1 MDLFFDSI
9 FHGLFTTLDPL
20 GMVLRTL
27 MGLLSDALAAVATGL
42 YGAVFEVTTIEF
54 SLDAVRSIWLITTG
68 VSASLATIMLLI
80 AGFRSLLAQNNG
92 YLMAALPG
100 VGLAILGPQGMTILL
115 PALSVGITSLAKTIV
130 AAATPDL
137 AASMRLLAGF
147 GTNPIYEGLG
157 LLAPVIAGMLLWG
170 LTTVFF
176 VLLFCMAAAIV
187 LYVMSP
193 FAFAGLVMAPTRTWF
208 ITWARSMFAV
218 LFAKVPIAIILALA
232 AALFA
237 NSAHTGIVQSFVNAG
252 TGLILGL
259 GALLAPLL
267 AFGMFGFMS
276 TVVTRPPVPSGGVS
290 RGLGTAYYGSQMGRS
305 AVDSLR
311 SAGEQIKT
319 NLTTRKTTTATAD
332 GNAGAKA
339 GPAADSVVPA
349 PVGRPTTT
357 SSTPPASA
365 PGGAP
370 TGATVGG
377 SSSAT
382 AASSKAAASGGA
394 AAAGGSSAAAA
405 AAAAGAGP
413 VGAVVVGAQAAKA
426 AAHQAKDTT
435 TNLASDLSRSPDASD
450 DSPGGSM
457 TPPSQR
463 TTDLRA
469 SRPGGE
475 AT

>member
-100 VGLAILGPQGMTILL
+100 VVLAILGPQGMTILL

-208 ITWARSMFAV
+208 TTWARSMFAV

-290 RGLGTAYYGSQMGRS
+290 RGVGTAYYGSQMGRS

-319 NLTTRKTTTATAD
+319 NLTRTTTTATAD

-357 SSTPPASA
+357 SSSTPPASA
-365 PGGAP
+365 PGGARA
-370 TGATVGG
+370 GATVSGP
-377 SSSAT
+377 SSAT
-382 AASSKAAASGGA
+382 AASSTAAASGGA
-394 AAAGGSSAAAA
+394 AAAGGSS

-426 AAHQAKDTT
+426 AARQAKDTT
-435 TNLASDLSRSPDASD
+435 TNLASDLSHSPDAPGD
-450 DSPGGSM
+450 GPGGSM

-463 TTDLRA
+463 TTDPRTP
-469 SRPGGE
+469 RPGGE